1 MSRSRLFSVLSFI
14 ALVLPPALQ
23 GQQSGDLQSLL
34 LDLDTGQRIR
44 VLAPPDTVVEGRVA
58 SVYVQSLVLNLEAPG
73 TGGEGASEW
82 TAEIESID
90 AIWTRGRQTWLGAA
104 IGGGIGAVLGGLTGA
119 VAAGLCEYECGDNSD
134 FENAVIGGLLGGAAG
149 GLLGALIG
157 SAFPRWSLQFRR

>member
-1 MSRSRLFSVLSFI
+1 MRRSGLFNVLSFV
-14 ALVLPPALQ
+14 ALAMPAALP
-23 GQQSGDLQSLL
+23 GQQPGDLSSLL
-34 LDLDTGQRIR
+34 LELDTGQRIR

-73 TGGEGASEW
+73 PGAEGASEW
-82 TAEIESID
+82 TSEIESID